1 MQTPF
6 SQLAGR
12 RVFLPTL
19 AILSSLVFI
28 ATALSASEG
37 PEQPVNI
44 TPKIKTVKSMTLG
57 QLDRY
62 NTVPDEDPVSLAIK
76 ADDLLAQSREV
87 VTGMAFVDPS
97 ARNLAQWMMG
107 QADTAVLKTDRM
119 YDAMKMY
126 DDDMKDMKS
135 QLADNYKNYNSSAK
149 SSKEAQELN
158 SRSDAM
164 AGRASDM
171 RSSAEGMRDA
181 VLKEREVL
189 NGMVD
194 GLANIAA
201 ESKDDAGYGD
211 RVAAHIKD
219 IAGRFEVLSQGLVA
233 NKANVAQAKQYFS
246 GLQDYVKANK
256 NAPGREI
263 EYLNNVK
270 NYIGKIKTY
279 SDQVVTDLDKNVKD
293 LSAMENYFRSA
304 KVGPQ
309 TGGTDIAAAPEEAAV
324 CANAE
329 TKGLKSREECPKSC
343 RGVCRWKEKVNG
355 VDCYECPS
363 GSPGSCFDVGAWPD
377 NHPWCQ
383 PGGICHDDPMMFC
396 SPFGTMSP
404 NKEPLNCTK
413 CQKRPD
419 MCWQKVGDGTT
430 TLTNC
435 KLGCWNGK
443 CVYKGKYE
451 EFEWDG
457 KSEKIHCYKCEL
469 PPPPPTCE
477 DLGWG
482 STWKS
487 DCEKMCPAPGQCV
500 KDSQSVPA
508 VPGAPPADPGDGED
522 QGQGGEQGEEGDT
535 RTGDN
540 SQSGGQ
546 GGKPA
551 EPPTGTPTQPGSG
564 GSVAGGSQPA
574 GQPST
579 AGEGQQG
586 GDAQPPKEPDTTQPR
601 QPQGPDTGDKPQPP
615 EPPPPPPDTPEIS
628 FYKDWLTE
636 TEERIKSREDI
647 INDPNEG
654 DATKDEAR
662 NQLESMTRERDKVQ
676 NRVTEEQQ
684 KELDKIKDAEERKK
698 RAEEFERTRAR
709 PRDYAEEAR
718 KRGEAWLLNQL
729 KTATDALQ
737 NKLTEARDAVTGRQ
751 DRLTRIRNEIAQ
763 LENENKYYKEN
774 EENGTFDSDFT
785 QTRIKQ
791 NQARINE
798 LKRQYAELEKKL
810 KETINKYNEELER
823 LKSDYRR
830 ALWAYDKKSQARAD
844 AERTDEYFERYST
857 LQHTKAVRE
866 ERNRTFNE
874 MASDLETQ
882 IRDKKSKG
890 EDTDDLERQLEN
902 LRRGQKEWDDSMQ
915 RQEDSINRQLH
926 ELDWRN
932 FYEGA
937 GPSSGEDLGASLT
950 RYGKQFESQLA
961 DTQKMIAELEGTK
974 NRTSD
979 QNKLLESLRS
989 KVTDLKNSIAA
1000 VDEKQKQLKGGL
1012 TAEEQQRVQ
1021 ETTVRVAG
1029 GAMKTDPDK
1038 SFARLALESLGEEAV
1053 HNMNPLVAAKKS
1065 LAFGVGVVQ
1074 GVGSA
1079 VKGLVELG
1087 VGAVDLTMEVYLTNL
1102 GFDIETDALDA
1113 VNSLI
1118 DGVSSNANFD
1128 GMIKAV
1134 VAAGG
1139 AIDAKINELSK
1150 GDIDWNTSNFGGK
1163 VTGELFVGDA
1173 VIAGAVGKAGKAMG
1187 LLDDAVDTGRVAGKL
1202 DEGVDAARTGA
1213 RTGEAAPT
1221 RGPPSSP
1228 KTELVDMDV
1237 PGSAPAKDP
1246 TKTVPVDIEVPGSKL
1261 AGDAPSAPAAPA
1273 RGGVAPNSQASY
1285 VGADG
1290 KTVTVKTGEELGH
1303 GSTSVVYADPNDA
1316 TKAIRITEPGRGGI
1330 KSAPQLDAAGRQAVE
1345 SIQTKNGPIRIAEK
1359 GTPTMVNDP
1368 SSPLNGKIVETVERV
1383 KNGSA
1388 DKFLNGQPMTQGQA
1402 EALDLATRELNN
1414 KGYAWMDN
1422 HAGNYGF
1429 EEIPGTDKWRVVVL
1443 DPGGIVPM
1451 KGASLAEKADNARAL
1466 QQRLIPEE
1474 GTKEFLDMMDQ
1485 RGPDG
1490 RKNFI
1495 ERERGAIMG
1504 EHAGNIDVAAMGI
1517 NSPYDIAF
1525 YPMGT
1530 LGFDNAQALSR
1541 MSPAEAAAYYGARK

>member
-1 MQTPF
+1 MKTPF
-6 SQLAGR
+6 SHLAGR
-12 RVFLPTL
+12 KVFLPAVLLFFIST
-19 AILSSLVFI
+19 ILF
-28 ATALSASEG
+28 ASDG
-37 PEQPVNI
+37 PERPVVVI
-44 TPKIKTVKSMTLG
+44 PTVKTVKSMTLG
-57 QLDRY
+57 SLDRY
-62 NTVPDEDPVSLAIK
+62 QSSAKDDPVSLAIR
-76 ADDLLAQSREV
+76 ADDILNQSREV
-87 VTGMAFVDPS
+87 AAGLTLGDPKTKNLVGYMMSSVDQASSEAGAAYNGIRKIYADIEVMKTKP
-97 ARNLAQWMMG
+97 APDDQ
-107 QADTAVLKTDRM
+107 QADRAANYRRSVERKHDSVAADRGLLDGITD
-119 YDAMKMY
+119 A
-126 DDDMKDMKS
+126 
-135 QLADNYKNYNSSAK
+135 LGEIADN
-149 SSKEAQELN
+149 SKDAPAQYEKV
-158 SRSDAM
+158 
-164 AGRASDM
+164 AGH
-171 RSSAEGMRDA
+171 
-181 VLKEREVL
+181 LKEISNRF
-189 NGMVD
+189 D
-194 GLANIAA
+194 GLAKNLIEQ
-201 ESKDDAGYGD
+201 ESADPA
-211 RVAAHIKD
+211 
-219 IAGRFEVLSQGLVA
+219 S
-233 NKANVAQAKQYFS
+233 VAQAKQYFS
-246 GLQDYVKANK
+246 ALQDHVKNQKPYASRQ
-256 NAPGREI
+256 AD
-263 EYLNNVK
+263 YLNQAK
-270 NYIGKIKTY
+270 NYIDKIKKY
-279 SDQVVTDLDKNVKD
+279 SDNTLKDLDKTKSD
-293 LSAMENYFRSA
+293 LIAMENYFRSA

-309 TGGTDIAAAPEEAAV
+309 TGGTDIAVAPDDAAV

-435 KLGCWNGK
+435 KLGCGNGK

-500 KDSQSVPA
+500 KNPKSVPGA
-508 VPGAPPADPGDGED
+508 PGAPPAAPGDGED
-522 QGQGGEQGEEGDT
+522 QGKDGEQGEEGET

-551 EPPTGTPTQPGSG
+551 EPPTGTPTQPGGLSPSG
-564 GSVAGGSQPA
+564 GGGTVAGGGQPA
-574 GQPST
+574 GQPGSS
-579 AGEGQQG
+579 GGGQQG

-601 QPQGPDTGDKPQPP
+601 QPDQPNTGDKPQPP
-615 EPPPPPPDTPEIS
+615 EPPAPPPDTPEIS

-698 RAEEFERTRAR
+698 RAEEFERTRER

-729 KTATDALQ
+729 KTATDTLQ

-751 DRLTRIRNEIAQ
+751 ERLTRIRDEITQ

-774 EENGTFDSDFT
+774 EENETFDSDFT

-798 LKRQYAELEKKL
+798 LKKQYAELEKKL

-874 MASDLETQ
+874 IASDLETQ
-882 IRDKKSKG
+882 IRDKKAKG
-890 EDTDDLERQLEN
+890 EDADDLERQLEN

-915 RQEDSINRQLH
+915 RQEDSIGRQLH

-937 GPSSGEDLGASLT
+937 GPSSADDLGASLT
-950 RYGKQFESQLA
+950 KYGKQFESQLA
-961 DTQKMIAELEGTK
+961 DTRKMIAELEGTK

-989 KVTDLKNSIAA
+989 KVTDLKNSIDA
-1000 VDEKQKQLKGGL
+1000 VAEKQTQFKGGL
-1012 TAEEQQRVQ
+1012 TTEEQQRVH

-1029 GAMKTDPDK
+1029 GAMKTDAGK

-1113 VNSLI
+1113 VNGML
-1118 DGVSSNANFD
+1118 DTVSSNANFD
-1128 GMIKAV
+1128 GVIKAV

-1187 LLDDAVDTGRVAGKL
+1187 LIDDAVDTGRVVGKL
-1202 DEGVDAARTGA
+1202 DEGMDAARTGTRA
-1213 RTGEAAPT
+1213 GEAAPT

-1246 TKTVPVDIEVPGSKL
+1246 TKTAPVDIEVPGSKL
-1261 AGDAPSAPAAPA
+1261 AGDAPSSPATAT

-1359 GTPTMVNDP
+1359 GTPTMVTDP
-1368 SSPLNGKIVETVERV
+1368 NSPLNGKIVETVERV
-1383 KNGSA
+1383 KGGSA
-1388 DKFLNGQPMTQGQA
+1388 DKLLNGGPMSQAQA

-1429 EEIPGTDKWRVVVL
+1429 EDMGNGKLRVVVL

-1451 KGASLAEKADNARAL
+1451 KGLSLEEKARNARAL

-1485 RGPDG
+1485 RGPDA
-1490 RKNFI
+1490 RKNFVD
-1495 ERERGAIMG
+1495 RERGAIMG
-1504 EHAGNIDVAAMGI
+1504 EHAGNIDAAAMGI